1 MYKLLYFIRNS
12 YVAIIF
18 FILEIIAIACYLN
31 STPYT
36 ESRLIAANNAI
47 FGSFD
52 RLVTDAT
59 SYFSLRRE
67 NAKLVERIVELQNSL
82 NDYAT
87 RYPEPIEV
95 GQSMRNLH
103 HIAAKVM
110 SNSLNR
116 EANYIVLNKG
126 ENDGVRINMAV
137 LTVDGYAV
145 GSITNCTQHYSIAR
159 SLLNTDQRFS
169 VRLGRDH
176 SIGSLYWAKDDA
188 YTLRLDDVS
197 KYATIE
203 RGETVEASGFSL
215 YFPAGTRIGTIEEAQ
230 LSADG
235 MTYKCR
241 VRLAADIAR
250 LQNVVLVDNSEVGEI
265 RYIQENP
272 QPAADDSMDDQT
284 N

>member
-1 MYKLLYFIRNS
+1 MYKLIYFIRKF

-47 FGSFD
+47 FGTFN
-52 RLVTDAT
+52 RFAT
-59 SYFSLRRE
+59 NTVSYFSLRRE
-67 NAKLVERIVELQNSL
+67 NAKLVEQIAELQNRL
-82 NDYAT
+82 NDYVT

-95 GQSMRNLH
+95 GQNMRNLH

-116 EANYIVLNKG
+116 NTNYIVLNKG
-126 ENDGVRINMAV
+126 EDDGVRINMAV

-159 SLLNTDQRFS
+159 SLLNTDQHFS
-169 VRLGRDH
+169 VRLGKDH
-176 SIGSLYWAKDDA
+176 SVGSLYWAKDDA
-188 YTLRLDDVS
+188 YTVRLDDVS
-197 KYATIE
+197 KYAQIE

-215 YFPAGTRIGTIEEAQ
+215 YFPAGTRIGTIEEAV
-230 LSADG
+230 LDG

-241 VRLAADIAR
+241 VRLSADIAR
-250 LQNVVLVDNSEVGEI
+250 LQSVILVDNSEIDEVK
-265 RYIQENP
+265 YMQENP
-272 QPAADDSMDDQT
+272 LPAT
-284 N
+284 EE